1 MGCAYTMQAAAQ
13 REKERLAEASN
24 PDKVALS
31 VLSSHN
37 SSLPYLEG
45 STVRGTIVELNR
57 RTVKIDAGLSQ
68 RIRFFRQ
75 ALPWLSCRHHAGGD
89 PCHSWGSCFSRGC
102 WSPQQSQPARCHAVG
117 LTWARAGFTA
127 WCTMPIVV
135 ACLFRCLHCF
145 SGQSFWWTMWCS
157 QQQSWNELA
166 LRTSASVMSSTSRW
180 RRCRPPL
187 ASQHCC

>member
-1 MGCAYTMQAAAQ
+1 MQAAAQ
-13 REKERLAEASN
+13 TEKDRLAEASN

-75 ALPWLSCRHHAGGD
+75 ALPWLGCRHHAGGD
-89 PCHSWGSCFSRGC
+89 PCHSWGSCFSRGAGALSRVSLLIAMP
-102 WSPQQSQPARCHAVG
+102 WDSELDSPNGAGCQLLLRVYLGVYTLVQVRAFGGPCGGVNS
-117 LTWARAGFTA
+117 RAGTD
-127 WCTMPIVV
+127 WP
-135 ACLFRCLHCF
+135 
-145 SGQSFWWTMWCS
+145 
-157 QQQSWNELA
+157 
-166 LRTSASVMSSTSRW
+166 
-180 RRCRPPL
+180 
-187 ASQHCC
+187 